1 MSCSSSTTPIV
12 PPSIAAPSGI
22 ASSCAPSTKT
32 DEELAVEFIKAAL
45 NRREVRMKD
54 EAIQAILRTLE
65 TNPLVARY
73 KTGWAEQRAEIS
85 KNLPEHSSQSNMLGT
100 FFCGDVVVKKFH
112 GPSIEMMR
120 ILAERTELE
129 KQQVVI
135 EYKRAL
141 DEHFCMM
148 SEVRAAR
155 ERFVKALEATSHKI
169 SLRDVSA
176 FLLI

>member
-1 MSCSSSTTPIV
+1 MYSSSSTV
-12 PPSIAAPSGI
+12 SSIAAPSEVASTF
-22 ASSCAPSTKT
+22 ASSVKT

-54 EAIQAILRTLE
+54 EAIQAKLQTLE

-73 KTGWAEQRAEIS
+73 KTGWAEQREEIS

-120 ILAERTELE
+120 ILAERTELKKE
-129 KQQVVI
+129 PVVI
-135 EYKRAL
+135 EYERVL
-141 DEHFCMM
+141 NEQFYMM

-155 ERFVKALEATSHKI
+155 ERFVNALEATRHKI